1 MHQLDDK
8 TLPSAAYGRI
18 AKRIGIKLR
27 DFYEHPESEPLP
39 AEHVNLLL
47 QLRHKERS
55 RARERG

>member
-1 MHQLDDK
+1 MHRLDEK
-8 TLPSAAYGRI
+8 TIPSATYGRI

-27 DFYEHPESEPLP
+27 DFYDHPESEALP

-55 RARERG
+55 RARERS

>member
-1 MHQLDDK
+1 MHNLDEK
-8 TLPSAAYGRI
+8 TLSSEAYGRI

-27 DFYEHPESEPLP
+27 DCYGSPESEPLP

-55 RARERG
+55 RARDRN

>member
-1 MHQLDDK
+1 MHNLDK
-8 TLPSAAYGRI
+8 TFPSEAYGRI

-27 DFYEHPESEPLP
+27 DCYGSPESEPLP

-55 RARERG
+55 RTRDRN

>member
-1 MHQLDDK
+1 MHHLDEK
-8 TLPSAAYGRI
+8 ALPGATYGRI

-27 DFYEHPESEPLP
+27 DFYDHPESEPLP